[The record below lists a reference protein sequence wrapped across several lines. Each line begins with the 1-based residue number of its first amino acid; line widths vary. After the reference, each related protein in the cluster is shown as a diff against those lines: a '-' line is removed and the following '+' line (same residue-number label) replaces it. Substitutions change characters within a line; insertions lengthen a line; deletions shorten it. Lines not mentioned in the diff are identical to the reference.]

1 MKLIFTFGLIMTVFS
16 SLFGC
21 SPLSHPQ
28 PVDYEKIADEITAN
42 TAQQLEKQKGLF
54 LAGTGGGMMHNIRMM
69 AMSFDFYQ
77 EVDLQ
82 TARELI
88 VYAIR
93 EYLSDINSNKEVRP
107 YLQNYPFTA
116 KNVEIRIWISKPDRS
131 KASSGKIHY
140 ISAINGI
147 LDYYTREDNQHS
159 RKTICEE
166 TYEEALEVISSE
178 SKALRG
184 ENV

>member
-1 MKLIFTFGLIMTVFS
+1 
-16 SLFGC
+16 
-21 SPLSHPQ
+21 
-28 PVDYEKIADEITAN
+28 
-42 TAQQLEKQKGLF
+42 
-54 LAGTGGGMMHNIRMM
+54 M

-93 EYLSDINSNKEVRP
+93 EYLSDINSNEEVRP
-107 YLQNYPFTA
+107 YLHNYPFTA

-131 KASSGKIHY
+131 SPSLGRIDY
-140 ISAINGI
+140 ISATNGV
-147 LDYYTREDNQHS
+147 LDYYTRGEKQYS

-166 TYEEALEVISSE
+166 TYEEALEAVSSE
-178 SKALRG
+178 CKAL
-184 ENV
+184 

>member
-1 MKLIFTFGLIMTVFS
+1 
-16 SLFGC
+16 
-21 SPLSHPQ
+21 
-28 PVDYEKIADEITAN
+28 
-42 TAQQLEKQKGLF
+42 
-54 LAGTGGGMMHNIRMM
+54 MHDIRMM
-69 AMSFDFYQ
+69 AMSFDYYQ

-88 VYAIR
+88 VYALK
-93 EYLSDINSNKEVRP
+93 EYLSDINTNKEVKP

-131 KASSGKIHY
+131 TPSPGKIQY
-140 ISAINGI
+140 MSAINGI
-147 LDYYTREDNQHS
+147 LDYYTREENQHS

-178 SKALRG
+178 SKTL
-184 ENV
+184 